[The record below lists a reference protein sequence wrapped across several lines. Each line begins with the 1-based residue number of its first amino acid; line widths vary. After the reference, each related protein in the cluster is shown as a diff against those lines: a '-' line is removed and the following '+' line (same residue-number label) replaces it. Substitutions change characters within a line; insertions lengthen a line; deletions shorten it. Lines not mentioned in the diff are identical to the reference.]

1 MTKPFSQACENNK
14 LPIANVLKTAFSQSQ
29 LALEIGSGTGQHAVF
44 FAEQLPHLKWQP
56 TDQRIYLEGIHQW
69 LADYSGENILSPLE
83 LDVTQDKWPIKRV
96 DAVFSANTLHI
107 MSWSMVEAFFH
118 GVRKVL
124 RSGGVCCIYGP
135 FNYEG
140 EYTSPSNA
148 QFDQWLKRRDPDS
161 GIRNFEDVDCLA
173 REAGMFLVEDYTM
186 PANNRLLQ
194 WQMLDLE

>member
-1 MTKPFSQACENNK
+1 MTKPFSQPCENNK
-14 LPIANVLKTAFSQSQ
+14 LPIANVLKKAFSQSH

-56 TDQRIYLEGIHQW
+56 TDQQIYLEGIHQW

-83 LDVTQDKWPIKRV
+83 LDVTQDKWPIKRA

-135 FNYEG
+135 FNYDG
-140 EYTSPSNA
+140 EYTSSSNA

-161 GIRNFEDVDCLA
+161 GIRNFEDVDRLA